1 MVTIILTILGTL
13 AFKCRPIAHVLLLY
27 PRKLTLLSFI
37 SRLRI
42 LTKKCHSHGLA
53 ESKEL
58 CLLSLYRQC
67 GTKIRSSLAYGPY
80 LE

>member
-13 AFKCRPIAHVLLLY
+13 AFKCRAIVHVLLLY
-27 PRKLTLLSFI
+27 PRKLTLSSFI
-37 SRLRI
+37 SQLRI
-42 LTKKCHSHGLA
+42 LTKKCQSHGLA
-53 ESKEL
+53 ESEEL

-80 LE
+80 RE